1 MKDQVKGS
9 LPRLSRGMQIPA
21 LHFSLAVLA
30 AVALVIAFQQDAVV
44 RAQDVMRPL
53 ASLRTVPTPE
63 PKNLM
68 RFVRDRAAAIVL
80 GKALFWDQQVGSDGQ
95 ACASCH
101 FHAGADSRSKNQLDP
116 GLRAFDIKTGT
127 ANPDT
132 KFTPPFGPNYQV
144 KANDFPFLRLAD
156 PDNRESTVVFDTNDI
171 MSSQGVR
178 NFTFTA
184 IVPGRRNDAGVSQP
198 DPVFNVGG
206 VNVRRVEPRNTPT
219 MINAVFNHRNFWDGR
234 ARNEFNGVS
243 PIGDLDPDVFVL
255 RATANGLEKVQLRRD
270 KNPDLVLEDSSLA
283 SQAVGPPLSDLE
295 MSFAGR
301 TFPTVGKKMLP
312 RQALALQLVSPEDSV
327 LGPYSRSPMPGIRQ
341 HYRALIR
348 AAFRPEWWRSDVLIQ
363 VNGDGSLTFLR
374 GEGAEADD
382 EAWEPTAPNEFT
394 LMEFNF
400 SLFWGLAIQMFEATL
415 VANDSRVDQFL
426 EGNKNALNPQ
436 EQLGM
441 EVFLMKGKCFNCH
454 GGPELTNASVV
465 NVRDNEKLERM
476 IMGDNK
482 VAVYDN
488 GFYNTAITFTG
499 DDRGVGAT
507 IGPKNLPLSNSRFF
521 QLPDNIANAPIPKD
535 RPGVPSGP
543 LQPNERVAVDGAQK
557 TPGLRNVELTAPYF
571 HNGGMS
577 TLEQVVEF
585 YNRGGNFARENQADF
600 DIDIE
605 PLHLTAEEKAA
616 LVAFLKALTDERVRF
631 DQAPFDH
638 PQLIVPNGAKGN
650 QFRVIND
657 GTGNAKENFLRI
669 PAVGRNGLKKPLS
682 NFLER
687 QAEPEEGEETKP

>member
-1 MKDQVKGS
+1 MKGTTNLQ
-9 LPRLSRGMQIPA
+9 PRQMKMTTIRMA
-21 LHFSLAVLA
+21 VAFLAV
-30 AVALVIAFQQDAVV
+30 AVLGAVGIAINQDAQ
-44 RAQDVMRPL
+44 AQSFQPPNLLHVIDPL
-53 ASLRTVPTPE
+53 SSLKSIPVPE
-63 PKNLM
+63 PRNLA
-68 RFVRDRAAAIVL
+68 RYIKDRNAAIAL
-80 GKALFWDQQVGSDGQ
+80 GKALFWDMAVGSDGQ

-101 FHAGADSRSKNQLDP
+101 FHAGADSRSKNQLNP
-116 GLRAFDIKTGT
+116 GFRA
-127 ANPDT
+127 APPDNSFST
-132 KFTPPFGPNYQV
+132 FGFSGGRPNYQL
-144 KANDFPFLRLAD
+144 KAADFPFHKVAD
-156 PDNRESTVVFDTNDI
+156 VNDQNSAVLFDTNDI
-171 MSSQGVR
+171 ASSAGVF
-178 NFTFTA
+178 NFAFTA
-184 IVPGRRNDAGVSQP
+184 IAPLNATNSATDIGTIASP

-206 VNVRRVEPRNTPT
+206 INVRGVEPRNTPT

-436 EQLGM
+436 EQLSM

-488 GFYNTAITFTG
+488 GFYNTAVTFTG

-521 QLPDNIANAPIPKD
+521 QLPDNIAHAPIPKD
-535 RPGVPSGP
+535 RP
-543 LQPNERVAVDGAQK
+543 D
-557 TPGLRNVELTAPYF
+557 
-571 HNGGMS
+571 
-577 TLEQVVEF
+577 
-585 YNRGGNFARENQADF
+585 
-600 DIDIE
+600 
-605 PLHLTAEEKAA
+605 
-616 LVAFLKALTDERVRF
+616 
-631 DQAPFDH
+631 
-638 PQLIVPNGAKGN
+638 
-650 QFRVIND
+650 
-657 GTGNAKENFLRI
+657 
-669 PAVGRNGLKKPLS
+669 
-682 NFLER
+682 
-687 QAEPEEGEETKP
+687 

>member
-53 ASLRTVPTPE
+53 ASLKTVPTPE

-144 KANDFPFLRLAD
+144 KANDFPFHRLAD

-184 IVPGRRNDAGVSQP
+184 IVPGRRNDAGVSQL

-219 MINAVFNHRNFWDGR
+219 MINAVFNFRNLWDGG

-312 RQALALQLVSPEDSV
+312 RRALALQQVSPEDSV
-327 LGPYSRSPMPGIRQ
+327 LGPYSSSPMRGIRQ
-341 HYRALIR
+341 HYRELIR
-348 AAFRPEWWRSDVLIQ
+348 ASFRPEWWRSDVLIQ
-363 VNGDGSLTFLR
+363 VHSDGSLTFLR
-374 GEGAEADD
+374 GEEAEADD
-382 EAWEPTAPNEFT
+382 EASEPTAPNEFT

-441 EVFLMKGKCFNCH
+441 EVFQMKGKCFNCH

-488 GFYNTAITFTG
+488 GFYNTAVTFTG

-585 YNRGGNFARENQADF
+585 YNRGGNFARENQKDF
-600 DIDIE
+600 DIDIV
-605 PLHLTAEEKAA
+605 PLHLTTEEKAA

-631 DQAPFDH
+631 DKAPFDH
-638 PQLIVPNGAKGN
+638 PQLVVPNGAKGN
-650 QFRVIND
+650 QFMVFND
-657 GTGNAKENFLRI
+657 GTGNAKENFPTI

-687 QAEPEEGEETKP
+687 QAEPEEGEETQP

>member
-1 MKDQVKGS
+1 MKEQVKRS
-9 LPRLSRGMQIPA
+9 LPRLSRGTKTPA
-21 LHFSLAVLA
+21 MHFGVALLA
-30 AVALVIAFQQDAVV
+30 AGALVIAFQQDAIV

-53 ASLRTVPTPE
+53 ASLKTVPTPE
-63 PKNLM
+63 PANLG
-68 RFVRDRAAAIVL
+68 RFIRDRAAAIVL

-116 GLRAFDIKTGT
+116 GLRAFP
-127 ANPDT
+127 NPDT

-144 KANDFPFLRLAD
+144 KANDFPFHRLAN
-156 PDNRESTVVFDTNDI
+156 PDDRDSTVLFDTNDI

-219 MINAVFNHRNFWDGR
+219 MINAVFNFRNFWDGR

-301 TFPTVGKKMLP
+301 TFPTVGKKMVP
-312 RQALALQLVSPEDSV
+312 RRALALQQVSPEDSV
-327 LGPYSRSPMPGIRQ
+327 LGPYSSSPMRGINK
-341 HYRALIR
+341 HYRELIQ
-348 AAFRPEWWRSDVLIQ
+348 AAFQPEWWQSNMLVQ
-363 VNGDGSLTFLR
+363 ADGSIISSHQE
-374 GEGAEADD
+374 EGAEA
-382 EAWEPTAPNEFT
+382 APNEFT

-476 IMGDNK
+476 IMGDGN

-488 GFYNTAITFTG
+488 GFYNTAVTFTG

-521 QLPDNIANAPIPKD
+521 QLPQNIANAPTPKD
-535 RPGVPSGP
+535 RPNVPSGP

-585 YNRGGNFARENQADF
+585 YNRGGNFAQEDKADF

-631 DQAPFDH
+631 DKAPFDH

-657 GTGNAKENFLRI
+657 GTEKATLQLPGEA
-669 PAVGRNGLKKPLS
+669 GRTG
-682 NFLER
+682 
-687 QAEPEEGEETKP
+687 GG

>member
-1 MKDQVKGS
+1 MKEQVKRS
-9 LPRLSRGMQIPA
+9 LPRLSRGTKTPA
-21 LHFSLAVLA
+21 MHFGVALLA
-30 AVALVIAFQQDAVV
+30 AGALVIAFQQDAVV

-53 ASLRTVPTPE
+53 ASLKTVPTPE

-116 GLRAFDIKTGT
+116 GLRAFP
-127 ANPDT
+127 NPDT

-144 KANDFPFLRLAD
+144 KANDFPFHRLAN
-156 PDNRESTVVFDTNDI
+156 PDDRDSTVLFDTNDI

-219 MINAVFNHRNFWDGR
+219 MINAVFNFRNFWDGR

-301 TFPTVGKKMLP
+301 TFPTVGKKMVP
-312 RQALALQLVSPEDSV
+312 RRALALQQVSPEDSV
-327 LGPYSRSPMPGIRQ
+327 LGPYSSSPMRGINK
-341 HYRALIR
+341 HYRELIQ
-348 AAFRPEWWRSDVLIQ
+348 AAFQPEWWQSNMLVQ
-363 VNGDGSLTFLR
+363 ADGSIISSHQE
-374 GEGAEADD
+374 EGAEA
-382 EAWEPTAPNEFT
+382 APNEFT

-476 IMGDNK
+476 IMGDGN

-488 GFYNTAITFTG
+488 GFYNTAVTFTG

-521 QLPDNIANAPIPKD
+521 QLPQNIANAPTPKD
-535 RPGVPSGP
+535 RPNVPSGP

-585 YNRGGNFARENQADF
+585 YNRGGNFAQEDKADF

-631 DQAPFDH
+631 DKAPFDH

-687 QAEPEEGEETKP
+687 QAEPEEGEETQP

>member
-1 MKDQVKGS
+1 MKEQVKRS
-9 LPRLSRGMQIPA
+9 LPRLSRGTKTPA
-21 LHFSLAVLA
+21 MHFGVALLA
-30 AVALVIAFQQDAVV
+30 AGALVIAFQQDAIV

-53 ASLRTVPTPE
+53 ASLKTVPTPE
-63 PKNLM
+63 PANLG
-68 RFVRDRAAAIVL
+68 RFIRDRAAAIVL

-132 KFTPPFGPNYQV
+132 KFTPAFGPNYQV
-144 KANDFPFLRLAD
+144 KANDFPFHRLAD

-301 TFPTVGKKMLP
+301 TFPTVGKKMVP
-312 RQALALQLVSPEDSV
+312 RRALALQQVSPEDSV
-327 LGPYSRSPMPGIRQ
+327 LGPYSSSPKRGINK
-341 HYRALIR
+341 HYRELIQ
-348 AAFRPEWWRSDVLIQ
+348 AAFQPEWWQSNMLVRA
-363 VNGDGSLTFLR
+363 DGSIISSHQE
-374 GEGAEADD
+374 EGAEA
-382 EAWEPTAPNEFT
+382 APNEFT

-476 IMGDNK
+476 IMGDGN

-488 GFYNTAITFTG
+488 GFYNTAVTRTT

-521 QLPDNIANAPIPKD
+521 QLPQNIANAPTPKD
-535 RPGVPSGP
+535 RPNVPSGP

>member
-1 MKDQVKGS
+1 MKEQVKRS
-9 LPRLSRGMQIPA
+9 LPRLSRGTKTPA
-21 LHFSLAVLA
+21 MHFGVALLA
-30 AVALVIAFQQDAVV
+30 AGALVIAFQQDAIV

-53 ASLRTVPTPE
+53 ASLKTVPTPE
-63 PKNLM
+63 PANLG
-68 RFVRDRAAAIVL
+68 RFIRDRAAAIVL

-116 GLRAFDIKTGT
+116 GLRAFP
-127 ANPDT
+127 NPDT

-144 KANDFPFLRLAD
+144 KANDFPFHRLAN
-156 PDNRESTVVFDTNDI
+156 PDDRDSTVLFDTNDI

-301 TFPTVGKKMLP
+301 TFPTVGKKMVP
-312 RQALALQLVSPEDSV
+312 RRALALQQVSPEDSV
-327 LGPYSRSPMPGIRQ
+327 LGPYSSSPMRGINK
-341 HYRALIR
+341 HYRELIQ
-348 AAFRPEWWRSDVLIQ
+348 AAFQPEWWQSNMLVQ
-363 VNGDGSLTFLR
+363 ADGSIISSHQE
-374 GEGAEADD
+374 EGAEA
-382 EAWEPTAPNEFT
+382 APNEFT

-476 IMGDNK
+476 IMGDGN

-488 GFYNTAITFTG
+488 GFYNTAVTFTG